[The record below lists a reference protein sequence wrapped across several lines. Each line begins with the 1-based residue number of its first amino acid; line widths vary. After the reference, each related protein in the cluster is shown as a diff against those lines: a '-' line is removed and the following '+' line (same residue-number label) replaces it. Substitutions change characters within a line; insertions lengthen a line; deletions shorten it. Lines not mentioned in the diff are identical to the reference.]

1 MEKGLQPGADFF
13 DDGSSGSDWEDS
25 DGEITHTFS
34 DVENPGLRSFID
46 EASGNSPG
54 SARGRSRERST
65 ATALPTAC
73 HLPSQT
79 SASSAMMGDETWSKL
94 NNGKRAE
101 RAREISLRQLSKDSI
116 RIVHN
121 RSNTGT
127 PRGSIRSN
135 ASSINP
141 PFGTLSRLF
150 PTASSLS
157 TELPRGDES
166 HRSMRRDTADS
177 IIAGSIVDAHVMT
190 MRALESLTDT
200 PSGNMNSSISHTL
213 GPSSTVADFPAFSSL
228 TDDRHITLSPLSIKR
243 AGRDRDRPDHLP
255 NYFIRTPYPFTAKK
269 EFPKPKSRP
278 RQHVGTDR
286 PYSGEVNSLDRLD
299 SGYDDNDSQKEY
311 DDRKGKHVLGLKATT
326 GQYDLRSRLER
337 NEEAQGIIRSRPGS
351 GKDDEDSTVWL
362 SLQKHACRKDRNDG
376 RTHMLVKITV
386 PGSLTITRPTHQRS
400 EKGGSV
406 TVDFDD
412 KYFAERLRHEYKTL
426 AGNWFK
432 QTFSARKLKDIRL
445 SQFNT
450 WSGTG
455 SQPSR
460 KGTSGLLATGA
471 GIDMDDDPRSPF
483 TERSLMNLYQRPSSG
498 KARYTW
504 VHWAQRVA
512 ASNTALPTSRC
523 CRRLEIPDNDSFQFP
538 QPIESATETGLPE
551 TVTTIQFVHVF
562 STLRITIALGLMLML
577 SVAAAL
583 LWVFL
588 GSAGTG
594 IRMGEDR
601 QRSDRM
607 GSGMAIG
614 ILVLLVESAGFGL
627 WVWRS

>member
-25 DGEITHTFS
+25 EGEITHTFS
-34 DVENPGLRSFID
+34 DVEAVGLRSLIR
-46 EASGNSPG
+46 EVSGNSPA
-54 SARGRSRERST
+54 SLRGRSRERST
-65 ATALPTAC
+65 TTTLPPAC
-73 HLPSQT
+73 HLPSQPST
-79 SASSAMMGDETWSKL
+79 NSAMMDGEIWSRPD
-94 NNGKRAE
+94 NGKRTE

-141 PFGTLSRLF
+141 PFSTLSRLL
-150 PTASSLS
+150 PTTSSLS
-157 TELPRGDES
+157 TELPRCDAS
-166 HRSMRRDTADS
+166 QRSLRRDTADS

-190 MRALESLTDT
+190 MRALESLTDS
-200 PSGNMNSSISHTL
+200 PSGNINSFNSHTL
-213 GPSSTVADFPAFSSL
+213 GPSSTVGDFPAFSSL
-228 TDDRHITLSPLSIKR
+228 TDDRHITLSPLSNKR
-243 AGRDRDRPDHLP
+243 AGRDRDRPEHLP

-278 RQHVGTDR
+278 RQHTGTDR
-286 PYSGEVNSLDRLD
+286 PYSGDLNSLDRLD

-311 DDRKGKHVLGLKATT
+311 DDRKGKHVLGLKAST

-337 NEEAQGIIRSRPGS
+337 NEEAQGVVRSRTGS

-362 SLQKHACRKDRNDG
+362 SLRKRAYRQTQNE
-376 RTHMLVKITV
+376 RQAHVLAKIIV
-386 PGSLTITRPTHQRS
+386 PGSLTISRPVHQRN
-400 EKGGSV
+400 EKGGAVS
-406 TVDFDD
+406 VDFDD
-412 KYFAERLRHEYKTL
+412 KFFAECLHNEYRTL
-426 AGNWFK
+426 AGNWIK
-432 QTFSARKLKDIRL
+432 QALSARRLEDIRL
-445 SQFNT
+445 CQVNI
-450 WSGTG
+450 WSGTS
-455 SQPSR
+455 SQPSS
-460 KGTSGLLATGA
+460 KGAGLLATGA
-471 GIDMDDDPRSPF
+471 GIDMDDDTRSPF
-483 TERSLMNLYQRPSSG
+483 TEHSLMNLYQHPKSG

-512 ASNTALPTSRC
+512 VSNAARPASRFY
-523 CRRLEIPDNDSFQFP
+523 RREESLDRDPFRFP
-538 QPIESATETGLPE
+538 QPVESIAESGLPD
-551 TVTTIQFVHVF
+551 TVTTIQFVHVY
-562 STLRITIALGLMLML
+562 STLRIAIALALMLML

-594 IRMGEDR
+594 IRTDEDR
-601 QRSDRM
+601 ERSDRM

-627 WVWRS
+627 WMWRS